1 MRTRSCPPALKGTG
15 TINNDDTNV
24 SVSVAPSSVAED
36 GAGTGSLVYTF
47 TRTGLTSAIIVN
59 FSVGGTSTATFG
71 TDYTHSCTGC
81 SMTAPGGTINFGS
94 GETSK
99 TIAIAPTADTADEPN
114 ETVIFNVLAGIGYTV
129 STPSSATGTI
139 TDNDGPPTISIN
151 GVTLAEGNSG
161 STAFVFTVSL
171 SNPSSNQVTVNY
183 ATAAGTTN
191 PATGGTSCAGGTDFL
206 NLTSTQL
213 TFAAGEISKQVTVQ
227 VCGDTNAEANET
239 FFVNLSGN
247 SANSVLPAGTRAPAR
262 LTTTTPMYRSLSRLH
277 QLLKTERERGTWFTR
292 SSAVV

>member
-1 MRTRSCPPALKGTG
+1 M
-15 TINNDDTNV
+15 TILANQPSATVTVTPTVDT
-24 SVSVAPSSVAED
+24 
-36 GAGTGSLVYTF
+36 T
-47 TRTGLTSAIIVN
+47 
-59 FSVGGTSTATFG
+59 
-71 TDYTHSCTGC
+71 
-81 SMTAPGGTINFGS
+81 
-94 GETSK
+94 
-99 TIAIAPTADTADEPN
+99 DEPDELVTLN
-114 ETVIFNVLAGIGYTV
+114 VETGPGYTV
-129 STPSSATGTI
+129 GSTDTASGTI
-139 TDNDGPPTISIN
+139 TDNDGLPTISIN
-151 GVTLAEGNSG
+151 NVTAAEGNSG

-247 SANSVLPAGTRAPAR
+247 SANSVLPAGTEGHR
-262 LTTTTPMYRSLSRLH
+262 H
-277 QLLKTERERGTWFTR
+277 D
-292 SSAVV
+292 